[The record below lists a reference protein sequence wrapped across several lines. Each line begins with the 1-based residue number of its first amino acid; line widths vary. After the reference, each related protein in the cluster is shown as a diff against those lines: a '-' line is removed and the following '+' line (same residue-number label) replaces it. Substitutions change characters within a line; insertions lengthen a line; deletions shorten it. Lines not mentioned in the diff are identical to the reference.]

1 VDASPEDVTPGRLV
15 HREKA
20 AQLCVATATSL
31 GSTGIHE
38 ESDGKFRES
47 RVGIE
52 VEFCG
57 SVPKKSAGNMV
68 LYSSEGWG
76 TGWETWWVR
85 LDVAEYSKVC
95 G

>member
-1 VDASPEDVTPGRLV
+1 MDASPEDVTPGGLV

-31 GSTGIHE
+31 ASTGIHE

-47 RVGIE
+47 RVGIG

-57 SVPKKSAGNMV
+57 SVPKNPLGIWS
-68 LYSSEGWG
+68 
-76 TGWETWWVR
+76 
-85 LDVAEYSKVC
+85 
-95 G
+95 